1 MSTTLAMATAAC
13 VAALIAVLGEEDP
26 ITWITPV
33 FAMLGLVP
41 WALEARGVRLGPWVF
56 VAMTMPPAAMV
67 VLVDGNPGGL
77 FPVFVAL
84 VWITHHRTSGKV
96 IVASV
101 AAAVG
106 MTLGCA
112 VLHPPAMGGTIYFL
126 GGVGVSWLGGTL
138 LNRQEGLMSDLRKAT
153 ERERGRAAAEERT
166 RIAREVHDVIAHSL
180 TVTIL
185 QVAGARRALTTDPQG
200 AAEALE
206 RAEAVGR
213 ESLESIR
220 QVVGLLREADP
231 GAETSE
237 PSAATPL
244 PQASD
249 IHSLVSQYRDAGTQ
263 LEASIDLDGAAPGAM
278 TSLTAFRIVQEAMTN
293 ALQHAPGAT
302 VSLNV
307 RLDDERSAVHVM
319 VENPVNDVA
328 ARPHGYRQGHG
339 LIGMSERVR
348 TAGGSIEFG
357 LTPRGTWLVE
367 AELPLG
373 LTVEGP

>member
-1 MSTTLAMATAAC
+1 
-13 VAALIAVLGEEDP
+13 
-26 ITWITPV
+26 
-33 FAMLGLVP
+33 
-41 WALEARGVRLGPWVF
+41 
-56 VAMTMPPAAMV
+56 
-67 VLVDGNPGGL
+67 
-77 FPVFVAL
+77 
-84 VWITHHRTSGKV
+84 
-96 IVASV
+96 
-101 AAAVG
+101 
-106 MTLGCA
+106 
-112 VLHPPAMGGTIYFL
+112 
-126 GGVGVSWLGGTL
+126 
-138 LNRQEGLMSDLRKAT
+138 
-153 ERERGRAAAEERT
+153 
-166 RIAREVHDVIAHSL
+166 VHDVIAHSL